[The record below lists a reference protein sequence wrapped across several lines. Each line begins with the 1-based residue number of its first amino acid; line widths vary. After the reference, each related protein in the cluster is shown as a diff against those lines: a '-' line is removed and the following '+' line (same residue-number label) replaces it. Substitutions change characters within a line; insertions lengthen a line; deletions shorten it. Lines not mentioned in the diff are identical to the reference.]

1 MATLQSSPLSAGTPV
16 RALDFPPSMQ
26 VMDRTSQLNL
36 TNTSYATG
44 TPEVA
49 VRFQAPT
56 SGRVLVTVSAGVR
69 NNSATVDRVW
79 VCFSMFEGDPNSG
92 NQVAVEEVKYG
103 VSNHAISDANDDFA
117 YGSNSF
123 PVSGLTPGTFYY
135 ARIRHKV
142 TIGGG
147 TADISTRGITVIPI
161 P

>member
-1 MATLQSSPLSAGTPV
+1 MPIEPAPLSGGTPV
-16 RALDFPPSMQ
+16 RALDFPPSQQ

-36 TNTSYATG
+36 TNTTYATG
-44 TPEVA
+44 SPEIA

-79 VCFSMFEGDPNSG
+79 VAFTIHEGDPNSG
-92 NQVAVEEVKYG
+92 NTVATEEVKYG
-103 VSNHAISDANDDFA
+103 VSNHAISDASDDFA

-123 PVSGLTPGTFYY
+123 PVAGLDPGTFYY

-142 TIGGG
+142 TVGGG
-147 TADISTRGITVIPI
+147 TADISTRSITVIPL